1 LGEKRVK
8 LALLKGNRFSP
19 WHLQAFSLLPDTEVV
34 AFRADSEIQRIFDG
48 QDDGSAPFP
57 VEPIYFDTQSGP
69 TISRFKNIFLTRYR
83 DREARIVPF
92 SERLRGFD
100 VIHTWELFT
109 DWTEQALEARERF
122 GIPVVIMVWD
132 NIPFNMERDA
142 GRRRLKER
150 AAATADAFIVHS
162 ERSRRT
168 LEMEHV
174 PPDKITLMD
183 PGVNTVAF
191 SPGPRNRP
199 ALGLSD
205 DEFIVLFVGWF
216 LPRKGIDFLILA
228 LHELVRDPSLAG
240 LKFRLAIIG
249 TGPGRERVEHLIA
262 RTNLQDR
269 CTFLGSLTYDRMPE
283 AFCAADVFALP
294 SIATAEWQEQF
305 GMSILEAMSCGT
317 PVVTTMSG
325 AIPEIVGDVAAL
337 CQPND
342 FMSLYEAIRSL
353 ALDPQKRA
361 AMGKRGR
368 EYALARF
375 SLGEFSRKLAA
386 VYARVA
392 PVRA

>member
-1 LGEKRVK
+1 MR

-19 WHLQAFSLLPDTEVV
+19 WHLQAFTLLPDTEVV

-57 VEPIYFDTQSGP
+57 VEPIYFDTQAGP
-69 TISRFKNIFLTRYR
+69 AMSRFKNIFLTRYR
-83 DREARIVPF
+83 DREARIMPF

-150 AAATADAFIVHS
+150 AAATADAFIVHT

-174 PPDKITLMD
+174 PPEKITVMD
-183 PGVNTVAF
+183 PGVNTLAF
-191 SPGPRNRP
+191 SPAPRNR
-199 ALGLSD
+199 AAYGLRD
-205 DEFIVLFVGWF
+205 DEFVILFVGWF

-228 LHELVRDPSLAG
+228 LHELIHDPALAG
-240 LKFRLAIIG
+240 FKFRLAVVG
-249 TGPGRERVEHLIA
+249 AGPGRERVERLIA
-262 RTNLQDR
+262 RTNLSDR
-269 CTFLGSLTYDRMPE
+269 CTFLGSITYDRMPE
-283 AFCAADVFALP
+283 VYCATDVFVLP
-294 SIATAEWQEQF
+294 SIATPEWQEQF
-305 GMSILEAMSCGT
+305 GMSIIEAMSCGT
-317 PVVTTMSG
+317 PVVTTLSG
-325 AIPEIVGDVAAL
+325 AIPEIAGNAAAL

-342 FMSLYEAIRSL
+342 FMSLYESIRDL
-353 ALDPQKRA
+353 TLNPEKRA
-361 AMGKRGR
+361 ALGKSAR
-368 EYALARF
+368 ERTLSRF
-375 SLGEFSRKLAA
+375 SLEEFAKNLAA
-386 VYARVA
+386 VYARLA
-392 PVRA
+392 PVRT